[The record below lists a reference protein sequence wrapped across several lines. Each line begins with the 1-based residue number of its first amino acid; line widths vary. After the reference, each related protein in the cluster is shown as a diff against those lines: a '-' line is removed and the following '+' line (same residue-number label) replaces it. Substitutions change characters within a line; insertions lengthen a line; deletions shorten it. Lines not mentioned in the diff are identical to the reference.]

1 MKLAVG
7 LLAAAALALAV
18 CCLWLWISRKN
29 LRRDVEKTAGA
40 LAELLEKDSDGRL
53 MVFTGE
59 DCIRRLLSGINR
71 VLEEKQKLKADF
83 YRAQMS
89 SRRMLSNIS
98 HDIRTPLTVLLGYLE
113 IMRMRE
119 DGRAEETRRQKENDS
134 REEPGKRRQDAA
146 AEAGPANGRE
156 KEGAVRGK
164 EREGEKGRARGKE
177 GEGEKG
183 PAGGE
188 EGEGE
193 ESPARGKEKEGEK
206 GPAGREEREGEK
218 SPAGGK
224 ERKGE
229 ESQSK
234 RGQRKEGES
243 PAEPEQMTEGKRE
256 EEQPRAYGSGERAE
270 AFREGK
276 KSSRGERPGARA
288 GESRADMLQKAEEKA
303 EQVLEMAGQFFLLA
317 KLEAGDTR
325 MERLPVCV
333 DELCRSAV
341 LAYYEIL
348 TEKKFEV
355 EAELPEGHLFAL
367 GDAQGLSRVLENLIS
382 NAVRYG
388 ADGRY
393 LKIGAARQGEWVK
406 IQIRDRGK
414 GISREALPFIFDRLY
429 TTEDSRNK
437 DRQGSGLGLAI
448 ARSLTEQ
455 MGGRIE
461 ADSRP
466 GEGACFTVWLKHV

>member
-29 LRRDVEKTAGA
+29 LRRDVEKTADA

-119 DGRAEETRRQKENDS
+119 DGRAEGMRRQKENDS
-134 REEPGKRRQDAA
+134 REEP
-146 AEAGPANGRE
+146 E
-156 KEGAVRGK
+156 
-164 EREGEKGRARGKE
+164 
-177 GEGEKG
+177 
-183 PAGGE
+183 
-188 EGEGE
+188 
-193 ESPARGKEKEGEK
+193 
-206 GPAGREEREGEK
+206 
-218 SPAGGK
+218 
-224 ERKGE
+224 
-229 ESQSK
+229 
-234 RGQRKEGES
+234 QR
-243 PAEPEQMTEGKRE
+243 TEGKRE
-256 EEQPRAYGSGERAE
+256 EEQPLAYGSGERAE

-276 KSSRGERPGARA
+276 KSSRGERPGVRA

-325 MERLPVCV
+325 MERVPVCV

-355 EAELPEGHLFAL
+355 EAELPKGHLFAL

-393 LKIGAARQGEWVK
+393 LKISAARQGEWVE

-466 GEGACFTVWLKHV
+466 GGGACFTVRLKHV